1 MPDVNIPKPAPK
13 EEIVMKR
20 VDAPPPPPPPKVPHY
35 ARDENGIWNF
45 TKDQEQAIREYLA
58 VKEAKDK
65 NDAYLAKNRSISEK
79 AA

>member
-35 ARDENGIWNF
+35 ARDEKGIWNF
-45 TKDQEQAIREYLA
+45 TKDQE
-58 VKEAKDK
+58 
-65 NDAYLAKNRSISEK
+65 
-79 AA
+79 